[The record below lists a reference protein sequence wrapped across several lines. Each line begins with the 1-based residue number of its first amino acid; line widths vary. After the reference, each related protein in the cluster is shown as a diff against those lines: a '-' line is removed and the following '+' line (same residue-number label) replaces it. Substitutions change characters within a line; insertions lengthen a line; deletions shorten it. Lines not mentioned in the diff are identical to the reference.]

1 MSEAEH
7 LPDRKVKSDTE
18 LAIDVFVDDIL
29 ETHPNLDRE
38 EFHDKISACVQEHVP
53 DEDEGAEDEEE
64 EEQKRVGT
72 MAKAKGLAKEAA
84 GTVVGNEET
93 KAEGRLEREGGT
105 AEGNKAYFRN
115 LIEETNRRAAG
126 RS

>member
-1 MSEAEH
+1 VTEAEH
-7 LPDRKVKSDTE
+7 LPDRKVKSDTD

-38 EFHDKISACVQEHVP
+38 EFHDKISDCVQTYVLE
-53 DEDEGAEDEEE
+53 EDEAAEDEEE
-64 EEQKRVGT
+64 QKGVGT
-72 MAKAKGLAKEAA
+72 MSKAKGLAKEAV

>member
-1 MSEAEH
+1 
-7 LPDRKVKSDTE
+7 
-18 LAIDVFVDDIL
+18 
-29 ETHPNLDRE
+29 
-38 EFHDKISACVQEHVP
+38 VP
-53 DEDEGAEDEEE
+53 DEDEAAEDE
-64 EEQKRVGT
+64 EEQKRVG
-72 MAKAKGLAKEAA
+72 MISKAKGLAKEAV